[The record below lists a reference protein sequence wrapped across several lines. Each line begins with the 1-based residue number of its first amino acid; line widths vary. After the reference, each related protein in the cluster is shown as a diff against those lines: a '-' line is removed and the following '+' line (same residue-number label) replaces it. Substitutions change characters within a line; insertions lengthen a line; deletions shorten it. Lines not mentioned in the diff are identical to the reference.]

1 MPELPTT
8 TRGAATSRRILDAA
22 TEEFAARGIA
32 GARID
37 RIITAARTNKAQ
49 LYGYFGSKDDLFDA
63 VVADSV
69 DRITNAV
76 PFDVDDVAGWAVGLY
91 DENLRHPELV
101 RLPAWVRLERRPA
114 GLLFSRYAAE
124 PPRPAGAQAPAAGQ
138 LRPGDPFDLL
148 TLVIGMACAWS
159 PASGIYTATADEP
172 EASHQRRRALLRDC
186 VERALAP

>member
-49 LYGYFGSKDDLFDA
+49 LYGYFGSKDELFDA

-101 RLPAWVRLERRPA
+101 RLTAWVRLERRPA
-114 GLLFSRYAAE
+114 GLLFSSYDDE
-124 PPRPAGAQAPAAGQ
+124 PKRTAVAGAQAAGH